1 MMHILSIKVSLTFQV
16 ADSEIDEMF
25 SYADAD
31 HDGRINWSEF
41 QTMINPPKP
50 AAIPQEKAKPK
61 KTVSIHP
68 HTLSVTSILKQ
79 SDIKM
84 PKTRSR
90 VCPLEM
96 SETHISASWAQIGL
110 AEPEMNSC

>member
-1 MMHILSIKVSLTFQV
+1 
-16 ADSEIDEMF
+16 MF

-31 HDGRINWSEF
+31 NDGRINWSEF

-50 AAIPQEKAKPK
+50 AARPAEKAVSTHTKPK

-68 HTLSVTSILKQ
+68 HTLSVTSIIKQ
-79 SDIKM
+79 SDIKT
-84 PKTRSR
+84 PLSRSR
-90 VCPLEM
+90 VGPLEI

-110 AEPEMNSC
+110 AEPEVKSY